1 MYTCDVKIPCYTA
14 RVRRARFFLS
24 EVFMSQAV
32 AGGILEKVFKLSAKN
47 TTVRTEIIAG
57 ITTFV
62 AMAYILFVNPSI
74 LTNAGIPREAAV
86 AATIWSAGLCSLAM
100 GLFANFPVALA
111 PGMGLNAFFAFYV
124 CGTLGLPWQTALG
137 AVFVSG
143 IVFFILTV
151 TKLRQLIIDSVPM
164 SLKAAVV
171 VGIGM
176 FIAFVGLQSSGIIV
190 ASDATKITLGPV
202 SDPKVALSCL
212 GIVLIGI
219 LLALKVKGAMLIGI
233 VVVGVLGMILG
244 VAPAPQKVT
253 DVVSLD
259 FPGMG
264 ETFMQMDLIG
274 AVHYGLIS
282 IIFTFTV
289 VELFDNIGTLI
300 GVTKAAG
307 LMDEK
312 GHIENIDRALATDS
326 VGTLVSAV
334 MGTCT
339 VTSYV
344 ESTAG
349 VNAGGRTGL
358 TAVTVGI
365 CFLLAFVFAPL
376 FGLIPAFATAPALI
390 IVGAMMLKNIQGVNF
405 SDYSDSI
412 PAFLTIIMMPMS
424 YSIANGFGFGF
435 ASYCLLKVCTGK
447 FREVTLV
454 MWVVTIIFM
463 ISFAMHS

>member
-1 MYTCDVKIPCYTA
+1 
-14 RVRRARFFLS
+14 
-24 EVFMSQAV
+24 MSDSTPKA
-32 AGGILEKVFKLSAKN
+32 ASGILENLFKLSVKK

-57 ITTFV
+57 FTTFV
-62 AMAYILFVNPSI
+62 AMAYIIFVNPSI
-74 LTNAGIPREAAV
+74 LEQAGIPREAAV
-86 AATIWSAGLCSLAM
+86 AATIWSAGLCTLAM
-100 GLFANFPVALA
+100 GLFANYPVALA
-111 PGMGLNAFFAFYV
+111 PGMGLNAFFTFYV
-124 CGTLGLPWQTALG
+124 CGTMGLNWQTALG
-137 AVFVSG
+137 AVFISG
-143 IVFFILTV
+143 IVFFVLTV
-151 TKLRQLIIDSVPM
+151 TRIRQLIIDAVPM

-176 FIAFVGLQSSGIIV
+176 FIAFVGLQTSGIIV
-190 ASDATKITLGPV
+190 SSDATKITLG
-202 SDPKVALSCL
+202 SMTDPKVALAII
-212 GIVLIGI
+212 GIILIGI
-219 LLALKVKGAMLIGI
+219 LLALRVKGAMLIGI
-233 VVVGVLGMILG
+233 IAITVVAMIVG
-244 VAPAPQKVT
+244 ASPAPTKLT
-253 DVVSLD
+253 DIVSLD

-264 ETFMQMDLIG
+264 ETFMQMDIVG

-307 LMDEK
+307 LMDENGK
-312 GHIENIDRALATDS
+312 IENIDRALMTDS
-326 VGTLVSAV
+326 VGTLVSAA

-365 CFLLAFVFAPL
+365 LFLLSFIFAPL
-376 FGLIPAFATAPALI
+376 AGIIPGFATAPALI
-390 IVGAMMLKNIQGVNF
+390 IVGAMMMKNIQYVNF
-405 SDYSDSI
+405 NDYTDSI

-435 ASYCLLKVCTGK
+435 ASYCLMKIFTGK
-447 FREVTLV
+447 VREISPV
-454 MWVVTIIFM
+454 MWIVIIIFM
-463 ISFAMHS
+463 ISFFIHG

>member
-1 MYTCDVKIPCYTA
+1 MTQDGTA
-14 RVRRARFFLS
+14 PSGL
-24 EVFMSQAV
+24 
-32 AGGILEKVFKLSAKN
+32 LEKIFKLSAKH
-47 TTVRTEIIAG
+47 TSVRTEIIAG
-57 ITTFV
+57 LTTFV

-74 LTNAGIPREAAV
+74 LSNAGIPREAAV
-86 AATIWSAGLCSLAM
+86 AATIWSAALCTLAM
-100 GLFANFPVALA
+100 GLFANFPVAMA

-137 AVFVSG
+137 AVFISG
-143 IVFFILTV
+143 IVFFLLTV

-190 ASDATKITLGPV
+190 ANDATKVTLGHFT
-202 SDPKVALSCL
+202 DTKVLLACL
-212 GIVLIGI
+212 GIVIIGV
-219 LLALKVKGAMLIGI
+219 LLALHVKGAMLIGI
-233 VVVGVLGMILG
+233 VAVGILGMILG
-244 VAPAPQKVT
+244 VTPRPRIS

-259 FPGMG
+259 LPGMG
-264 ETFMQMDLIG
+264 ETFMQMDLGG
-274 AVHYGLIS
+274 AMHYGLIS

-307 LMDEK
+307 LMDK
-312 GHIENIDRALATDS
+312 DGRIENIDRALMTDS
-326 VGTLVSAV
+326 VGTMVSAV

-349 VNAGGRTGL
+349 VNAGGKTGL

-365 CFLLAFVFAPL
+365 CFLLAFLFAPL

-390 IVGAMMLKNIQGVNF
+390 IVGAMMMKNITGVNF
-405 SDYSDSI
+405 KDYTDSI

-435 ASYCLLKVCTGK
+435 ASYCLLKIFSGRIK
-447 FREVTLV
+447 EISPV
-454 MWVVTIIFM
+454 MWVVTIIFL
-463 ISFAMHS
+463 ISFAKELSRNKLITLSQNR

>member
-1 MYTCDVKIPCYTA
+1 
-14 RVRRARFFLS
+14 
-24 EVFMSQAV
+24 
-32 AGGILEKVFKLSAKN
+32 
-47 TTVRTEIIAG
+47 
-57 ITTFV
+57 
-62 AMAYILFVNPSI
+62 
-74 LTNAGIPREAAV
+74 
-86 AATIWSAGLCSLAM
+86 M
-100 GLFANFPVALA
+100 GLFANFQVAMA

-137 AVFVSG
+137 AVFISG
-143 IVFFILTV
+143 IVFFLLTV

-190 ASDATKITLGPV
+190 ANDATKVTLGHFT
-202 SDPKVALSCL
+202 DPKVALSCL
-212 GIVLIGI
+212 GIIVIAILLTLRVKAAMLAGI
-219 LLALKVKGAMLIGI
+219 LVTSII
-233 VVVGVLGMILG
+233 GMIIG
-244 VAPAPQKVT
+244 AAPAPQGIS
-253 DVVSLD
+253 DIVSLD
-259 FPGMG
+259 LPHMS
-264 ETFMQMDLIG
+264 ETFLQLDIPA

-307 LMDEK
+307 LMDK
-312 GHIENIDRALATDS
+312 DGRIENIDRALMTDS
-326 VGTLVSAV
+326 VGTMVSAV

-349 VNAGGRTGL
+349 VNAGGKTGL

-365 CFLLAFVFAPL
+365 CFLLAFLFAPL

-390 IVGAMMLKNIQGVNF
+390 IVGAMMMKNITGVNF
-405 SDYSDSI
+405 KDYTDSI

-435 ASYCLLKVCTGK
+435 ASYCLLKIFSG
-447 FREVTLV
+447 RINEISPV
-454 MWVVTIIFM
+454 MWVVTIIFL
-463 ISFAMHS
+463 ISFAMH

>member
-1 MYTCDVKIPCYTA
+1 M
-14 RVRRARFFLS
+14 S
-24 EVFMSQAV
+24 ETSPSAQN
-32 AGGILEKVFKLSAKN
+32 GLLEKLFKLSEKKTN
-47 TTVRTEIIAG
+47 VRTEIIAG
-57 ITTFV
+57 LTTFI
-62 AMAYILFVNPSI
+62 AMAYIIFVNPSI
-74 LTNAGIPREAAV
+74 LTNAGIPKEAAV
-86 AATIWSAGLCSLAM
+86 AATIWSAGLCSIAM
-100 GLFANFPVALA
+100 GLFANYPVALA

-143 IVFFILTV
+143 IVFFLLTV
-151 TKLRQLIIDSVPM
+151 TKLRQLIIDAVPM

-176 FIAFVGLQSSGIIV
+176 FIAFVGLVSSGIV
-190 ASDATKITLGPV
+190 VSSDATKITLGSV
-202 SDPKVALSCL
+202 TDPKVALSLL
-212 GIVLIGI
+212 GIIIIGI

-233 VVVGVLGMILG
+233 LVVAVLGMILG
-244 VAPAPQKVT
+244 VAPAPTKVS
-253 DVVSLD
+253 DVVSLEFTGLGD
-259 FPGMG
+259 
-264 ETFMQMDLIG
+264 TFLQMDLLG

-300 GVTKAAG
+300 GVTRAAG
-307 LMDEK
+307 LMDDK
-312 GHIENIDRALATDS
+312 GHIENIDKALLTDS
-326 VGTLVSAV
+326 VGTMVSAV

-365 CFLLAFVFAPL
+365 CFLLAFLFAPL
-376 FGLIPAFATAPALI
+376 AGLVPGFATAPALI
-390 IVGAMMLKNIQGVNF
+390 IVGAMMMKNILNVNF
-405 SDYSDSI
+405 NDYTDSI
-412 PAFLTIIMMPMS
+412 PGFLTIVMMPMT

-435 ASYCLLKVCTGK
+435 TSYCLLKIFSGRVK
-447 FREVTLV
+447 EISLV
-454 MWVVTIIFM
+454 MWIVVIIFM
-463 ISFAMHS
+463 ISFVLHG